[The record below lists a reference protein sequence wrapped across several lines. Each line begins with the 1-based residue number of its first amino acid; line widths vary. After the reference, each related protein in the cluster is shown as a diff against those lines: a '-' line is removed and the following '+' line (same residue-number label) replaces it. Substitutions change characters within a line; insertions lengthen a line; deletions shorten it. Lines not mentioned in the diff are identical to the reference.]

1 MSTAPE
7 GNGSNGA
14 SGDNAEELPRIDFS
28 TFLLSLYSSALVHL
42 GDAPDPSDGK
52 CCANLTMARQTI
64 DLMAV
69 LQEKTKGNL
78 DGDEERVLAQSLFE
92 LRMRYV
98 EVAKRK

>member
-69 LQEKTKGNL
+69 LQEKTKGNKVMFYSL
-78 DGDEERVLAQSLFE
+78 MIGLAVAVLL
-92 LRMRYV
+92 
-98 EVAKRK
+98 VAVLLYLKV